1 MQTVYIM
8 VGVPGAGK
16 TTFAKRYLPH
26 AVYLGTD
33 SIREELYGR
42 ELTLRGRKRVR
53 RILYDR
59 MKETLAAG
67 DDIVI
72 DCTNITR
79 RRRKMLLDK
88 LPSGTRAV
96 AIYLDTPLMA
106 ALQNNR
112 RRKRHVPMIG
122 ICTMYQTLS
131 EPSETEGFARVYKIR
146 GDMGKAHFME
156 TLYDDKKKRTEFQYA
171 EKG

>member
-16 TTFAKRYLPH
+16 TTFAKKYLSH

-33 SIREELYGR
+33 NIRKELYGR

-59 MKETLAAG
+59 MKEALSTG
-67 DDIVI
+67 NDIVI

-79 RRRKMLLDK
+79 RRRKALLDK
-88 LPSGTRAV
+88 LPSGIRAA
-96 AIYLDTPLMA
+96 AIYLDTPLMT
-106 ALQNNR
+106 ALKNNR

-122 ICTMYQTLS
+122 ICMMYQTLS
-131 EPSETEGFARVYKIR
+131 EPSETEGFAKIYKIH
-146 GDMGKAHFME
+146 GDMEEKHIMKQLYRYRKE
-156 TLYDDKKKRTEFQYA
+156 TY
-171 EKG
+171 